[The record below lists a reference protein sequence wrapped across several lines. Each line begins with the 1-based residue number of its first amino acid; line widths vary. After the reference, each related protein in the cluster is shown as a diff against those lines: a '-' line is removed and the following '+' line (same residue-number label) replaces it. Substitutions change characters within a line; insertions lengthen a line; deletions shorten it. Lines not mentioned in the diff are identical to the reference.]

1 MKTSTFITLAVG
13 SLFIS
18 GMAASAQV
26 PAQLT
31 ASDLA
36 TIVPRTTVLPPH
48 AHSNGQAHARSGIPN
63 IDSLVNFS
71 DHYFAYGVDLYGKAV
86 REWYTNTVGNPPNMP
101 GTTTLNAPIVPV
113 VIDLRD
119 TDGLPRFENGKP
131 LVSDPT
137 QYVPLV
143 LNSPVFQNSTYTSSS
158 TATQFSDAVQRA
170 QYWSSAKPNWHTVLA
185 PSVKTPRTMVLIEGT
200 YFFELNP
207 DGTCCAWVLV
217 DAGTF
222 VNALLSGDS
231 SPVGAAEQAGEIT
244 TKDISTFLFPNT
256 FLYTVTNTGGFEC
269 CFLGF
274 HTYDYDPGTDS
285 NGNVEKR
292 YVLNYSSW
300 VSPGLSIFRQPQPFQ
315 DITALSHEIAE
326 IYNNPFAASDGI
338 HNVTPWWLG
347 PNSNCQNFLETGDVI
362 EGLPNAM
369 FPITMNNYTYHPQNE
384 ALLQWFQYKAIS
396 DAIGN
401 AFSYPDTSILTAQTL
416 FHYVG
421 CH

>member
-1 MKTSTFITLAVG
+1 MRC
-13 SLFIS
+13 
-18 GMAASAQV
+18 
-26 PAQLT
+26 T
-31 ASDLA
+31 ASGLA
-36 TIVPRTTVLPPH
+36 TAAPRTTILPPH

-71 DHYFAYGVDLYGKAV
+71 DHYFAYGVDSTGTAV

-113 VIDLRD
+113 NIDLLD
-119 TDGLPRFENGKP
+119 SNGKP
-131 LVSDPT
+131 QFVNGKRLISDAT
-137 QYVPLV
+137 QYVQLV
-143 LNSPVFQNSTYTSSS
+143 LDSPVFQNSTYTSSS
-158 TATQFSDAVQRA
+158 TPTQFSDAVQRA

-185 PSVKTPRTMVLIEGT
+185 PSQKQTRTMELTGG
-200 YFFELNP
+200 YGALLNP

-217 DAGTF
+217 EMKTF
-222 VNALLSGDS
+222 VDALFTLI
-231 SPVGAAEQAGEIT
+231 GAAETDGDIT
-244 TKDISTFLFPNT
+244 TKDISTFLSANT
-256 FLYTVTNTGGFEC
+256 FLYFYDIYNNFQC
-269 CFLGF
+269 CIMGF

-300 VSPGLSIFRQPQPFQ
+300 VSPGLPLFIQPQAFQ
-315 DITALSHEIAE
+315 DITVLSHEIAE
-326 IYNNPFAASDGI
+326 TYNDPFVASDKI

-347 PNSNCQNFLETGDVI
+347 PNGNCQNNLETGDVI

-369 FPITMNNYTYHPQNE
+369 FPITMMNKKGVTYTYHPQNE

-416 FHYVG
+416 FHYVY
-421 CH
+421 CN